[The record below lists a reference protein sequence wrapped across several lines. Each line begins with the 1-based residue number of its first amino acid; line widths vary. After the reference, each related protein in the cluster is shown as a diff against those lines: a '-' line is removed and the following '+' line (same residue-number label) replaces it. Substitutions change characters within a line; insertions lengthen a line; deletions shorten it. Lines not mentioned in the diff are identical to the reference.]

1 MALTVTAVAG
11 AAIRGALTALDAHI
25 RDPAWFC
32 GTSADLAIP
41 PAEAL
46 EHRAAAGEKVL
57 VVRDGGTRV
66 GLAVVRPSD
75 GRLRWVLCRP
85 AYYADVLTALG
96 EHIAAA
102 WGVNGWAWNEG
113 DNERTRALRAHPRL
127 KITDEKSTEDGTLLI
142 RAEWAG

>member
-1 MALTVTAVAG
+1 MALTVTSVAG
-11 AAIRGALTALDAHI
+11 AAIRGALAALDAHI

-32 GTSADLAIP
+32 GARAARGVPP
-41 PAEAL
+41 PAAV
-46 EHRAAAGEKVL
+46 EHRAAAGEQVL
-57 VVRDGGTRV
+57 AVRDGPTRV

-85 AYYADVLTALG
+85 AYYTDVLTALG

-102 WGVNGWAWNEG
+102 WAVNGWAWNVG
-113 DNERTRALRAHPRL
+113 DNDRTKALRAHPRL
-127 KITDEKSTEDGTLLI
+127 KITDEKTTEDGTLLI